1 MESTCVISVGLNLFL
16 FFSGMDACLSVIM
29 NKCDRGE
36 ACIPVCPSVKMVEFA
51 PRLESTFLV
60 RQLVARHQVRIRR
73 FISRRS
79 GPEVLRRTTVD
90 DLYQATV
97 ATALECANNFEYRDD
112 ARFLGWIMTIARR
125 VIAQSIR
132 SRRYDPVILRIK
144 HAASSGVG
152 VPETELDA
160 GIRTPS
166 SVVAGHEAMLDLS
179 KAVQALPENYRLAIT
194 HYRLEGCSLAEVAD
208 RMGRSKAAA
217 AKLVGRALQALRA
230 RMVGP

>member
-1 MESTCVISVGLNLFL
+1 
-16 FFSGMDACLSVIM
+16 
-29 NKCDRGE
+29 
-36 ACIPVCPSVKMVEFA
+36 MVEFA
-51 PRLESTFLV
+51 RRSESTFDV
-60 RQLVARHQVRIRR
+60 RQLVTRHQVRIRR

-97 ATALECANNFEYRDD
+97 TAALECATNFKYRDD
-112 ARFLGWIMTIARR
+112 GRFLGWITTIARR
-125 VIAQSIR
+125 VIGQSIR
-132 SRRYDPVILRIK
+132 SRRCDPVIVRIK

-152 VPETELDA
+152 VPDAELDA

-166 SVVAGHEAMLDLS
+166 SVAAGHEAMVDLS
-179 KAVQALPENYRLAIT
+179 KALQALPEHYRLAIT
-194 HYRLEGCSLAEVAD
+194 RYRLEGCSLAEVAD
-208 RMGRSKAAA
+208 RMGRSKAAT